1 MAEILRSNNHSD
13 PEIVNNAFK
22 QYLKKSN
29 KSIAKLFKTTEKVQK
44 YIEVLL

>member
-13 PEIVNNAFK
+13 PEIVNNK

-29 KSIAKLFKTTEKVQK
+29 KSIAKLFKTNEKVQK